1 MQLLLSNSPYLH
13 LTLKA
18 SSPLIT
24 LSIHTAG
31 PEERMAPPLMV
42 MPMPKVLGKEKVS
55 TSKGFSVASEK
66 EGEGILGSYTELS
79 GMLDVTVLMVY

>member
-1 MQLLLSNSPYLH
+1 
-13 LTLKA
+13 
-18 SSPLIT
+18 
-24 LSIHTAG
+24 
-31 PEERMAPPLMV
+31 MAPPLMV